1 MEWVGWIDGWI
12 LWAVLIGAGSETIET
27 LPRQRLYRLQAIP
40 FPRHFAHSYKPRIRP
55 ISTPPPPCGA
65 ATDADIQIQIQTA
78 LGSRCGCGCRCRYTY
93 IRMHIHTHT
102 YVSGVGGGDGDGDGG
117 GIRFW
122 YIEHIYASTV
132 CIRHVSAAQLLVS
145 FPQSHFLLSLF
156 RDKLSPI

>member
-1 MEWVGWIDGWI
+1 MRGPKPSKHCPGR
-12 LWAVLIGAGSETIET
+12 GYTG
-27 LPRQRLYRLQAIP
+27 YRLFH
-40 FPRHFAHSYKPRIRP
+40 FPGTLHIV
-55 ISTPPPPCGA
+55 ISPASARSRPPCGA

-102 YVSGVGGGDGDGDGG
+102 YVSGVDGGDGDGDGG